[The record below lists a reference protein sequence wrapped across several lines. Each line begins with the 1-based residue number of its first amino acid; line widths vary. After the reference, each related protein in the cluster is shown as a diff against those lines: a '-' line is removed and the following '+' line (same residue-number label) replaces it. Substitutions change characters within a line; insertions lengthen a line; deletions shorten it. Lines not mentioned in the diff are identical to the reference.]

1 LPTPAL
7 LAYGLF
13 GMPLA
18 MAALPLYVHLPKFYG
33 GHLGV
38 SLALLG
44 GVLLALRLADGAI
57 DPLLG
62 VLCDRGGTRK
72 RWLALAAPFVAI
84 GMIVLFQPIPRAQG
98 PLVIWLAAALAVIY
112 FAFSL
117 ATINHQAWGAELSA
131 DPVERTR
138 ITAIREGLALVAVVI
153 ASVLPSFLGG
163 DDGGLGRFA
172 LLFAGFTLACV
183 TITLLGTPSLPPTSH
198 TRPQSVRE
206 LIRRPLTD
214 PLFRRL
220 LVVYMLNGTAA
231 AIPATLVLFFIADV
245 LDAEAR
251 QGLFLALYFIAG
263 AAGMPL
269 WVRASAKF
277 GKARTWLAAM
287 VVAMVAFVWA
297 SRLGAGDTTAFAV
310 ICILSGLAL
319 GADLALPPSLLA
331 DIIGRRGRMEATASY
346 FGLWT
351 LATKLNLALAA
362 GIALPLLDA
371 LGYRPGGRDPAALA
385 AVAVVYALV
394 PCVLKLAAAATLVWF
409 RELH

>member
-1 LPTPAL
+1 
-7 LAYGLF
+7 
-13 GMPLA
+13 MPLA

-33 GHLGV
+33 DHLGV

-62 VLCDRGGTRK
+62 VLCDRRGTRK
-72 RWLALAAPFVAI
+72 RWLALAAPLVAI

-98 PLVIWLAAALAVIY
+98 ALVIWLAAALAVIY

-131 DPVERTR
+131 DPAERTR
-138 ITAIREGLALVAVVI
+138 ITAIREGLALVAAVI

-163 DDGGLGRFA
+163 GDGGLGRFA

-183 TITLLGTPSLPPTSH
+183 TITLLGTPSPPPTSR
-198 TRPQSVRE
+198 TLPQSVRE

-269 WVRASAKF
+269 WVRASARF

-371 LGYRPGGRDPAALA
+371 LGYRPGARDSAALG

-409 RELH
+409 RTLH